1 MSEPGEAGPRRRG
14 LFEPVVFTIVAVIV
28 LAALGTWQLER
39 KTWKDKL
46 IETVTQR
53 FAAPPASGLPP
64 RDRWTRLDPAEIE
77 YRRVTFPAEYLNEQE
92 ALVYTVGSAFRSG
105 VSGPGYWVFTPAQLV
120 GGSIVVRSEERRVG
134 KECRL

>member
-53 FAAPPASGLPP
+53 FAAPPAPWP
-64 RDRWTRLDPAEIE
+64 RTRTSSDRKSTRL
-77 YRRVTFPAEYLNEQE
+77 N
-92 ALVYTVGSAFRSG
+92 SSH
-105 VSGPGYWVFTPAQLV
+105 
-120 GGSIVVRSEERRVG
+120 
-134 KECRL
+134 RL